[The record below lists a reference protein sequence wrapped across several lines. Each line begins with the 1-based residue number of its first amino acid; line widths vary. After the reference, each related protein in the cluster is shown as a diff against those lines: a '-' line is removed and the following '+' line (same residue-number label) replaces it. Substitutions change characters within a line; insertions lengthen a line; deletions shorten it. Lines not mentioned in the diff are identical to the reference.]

1 MKTKTKRIRKR
12 TPREVAAEKRGH
24 AAGIT
29 HARAI
34 LEELSG
40 KYEIPQDAFDALDR
54 PAGCPLMANECPE
67 HGYAHGEEADELRN
81 RIQKLVDGDDGHA
94 LADIDLSPVEL
105 EDAVDTRWRERLQAI
120 LDDVDARD
128 SLAFEEATD
137 G

>member
-1 MKTKTKRIRKR
+1 MKAKKRARRR
-12 TPREVAAEKRGH
+12 TPREIAAEKRGH

-40 KYEIPQDAFDALDR
+40 KYEIPSEAFEVLDHH
-54 PAGCPLMANECPE
+54 AGCPLMANECPE

-81 RIQKLVDGDDGHA
+81 RIQKLIDGETNDG
-94 LADIDLSPVEL
+94 LADINLSPVEL
-105 EDAVDTRWRERLQAI
+105 EETIDTRWRERLQAV

-128 SLAFEEATD
+128 SLAFEEARD